1 MLAVFQEPDNFAGDA
16 GQSSTGAPDLGRLFR
31 AGIQDVNR
39 LGVGNHTPW
48 FSFIHNGHTLATCLE
63 SYERH
68 CVSTAPRRCAIAGSW
83 QPPPMLP
90 RGGCMP
96 GSQAST
102 IQGSVAKFDFWAKS
116 KNRVSGMQ

>member
-1 MLAVFQEPDNFAGDA
+1 MLAVFQEADNFAGDA
-16 GQSSTGAPDLGRLFR
+16 DQSSTGAPDLGRLFR

-48 FSFIHNGHTLATCLE
+48 SSFIHNGHTLATCLE

-96 GSQAST
+96 GSQANT
-102 IQGSVAKFDFWAKS
+102 LRYQRQWWTLRPANQLIT
-116 KNRVSGMQ
+116 